1 MLQHYSTNVIT
12 HSSFIAT
19 CFKTASSTQTQ
30 TIRKSELGIRTKK
43 MLSRDRRDRWLIRM
57 PNTSPPTRTKLDQA
71 GQQKNF
77 FIKSKMLKN
86 FLNIIFI
93 TSKIFRIQDLV
104 HSDVNHLRID
114 LFLAQD
120 AQFFVLVSF

>member
-1 MLQHYSTNVIT
+1 
-12 HSSFIAT
+12 
-19 CFKTASSTQTQ
+19 
-30 TIRKSELGIRTKK
+30 
-43 MLSRDRRDRWLIRM
+43 
-57 PNTSPPTRTKLDQA
+57 
-71 GQQKNF
+71 
-77 FIKSKMLKN
+77 MLKN

-93 TSKIFRIQDLV
+93 TNKIFRIQDLV